1 MKAFVL
7 KDKKVVEAVE
17 IAEPVLGST
26 DVPVEV
32 KYICHIH
39 YPVYFK

>member
-7 KDKKVVEAVE
+7 KDNKVVEAVE

-26 DVPVEV
+26 DILIEV
-32 KYICHIH
+32 KYIGLC
-39 YPVYFK
+39 